1 MKRVKHKPGNRYFQ
15 HNLVQE
21 ERDTADSSKV
31 AYLCDISRFSV
42 LVTTSVG
49 RETWDGRCTS

>member
-21 ERDTADSSKV
+21 ERDTAV